1 MMVEL
6 TDKLY
11 LEEHDIPNYS
21 TAKLLQIEAN
31 TIAIMLFVTYWT
43 EKVHN
48 FGALSIKV
56 VDDSQKLSQNEAAR
70 MNGSE

>member
-6 TDKLY
+6 TDKSY

-48 FGALSIKV
+48 CIGTLSN
-56 VDDSQKLSQNEAAR
+56 QK
-70 MNGSE
+70 